1 MLSKT
6 QEKNRD
12 AGYLIGLIKKELD
25 KRKNND
31 IKEFNITHTQFQ
43 IIMFLYH
50 NQDRYVFQKD
60 VEKEL
65 DISKATASAMIDR
78 LENNNFIKRISSE
91 KDSRYKYLV
100 LLPKAFEV
108 RDVVISRCRKGED
121 KIFKDFTPK
130 EREDVIV
137 SLEKILK
144 NVKEI

>member
-78 LENNNFIKRISSE
+78 LENNNFIKKISSE
-91 KDSRYKYLV
+91 KDSRYK
-100 LLPKAFEV
+100 
-108 RDVVISRCRKGED
+108 
-121 KIFKDFTPK
+121 
-130 EREDVIV
+130 
-137 SLEKILK
+137 
-144 NVKEI
+144 